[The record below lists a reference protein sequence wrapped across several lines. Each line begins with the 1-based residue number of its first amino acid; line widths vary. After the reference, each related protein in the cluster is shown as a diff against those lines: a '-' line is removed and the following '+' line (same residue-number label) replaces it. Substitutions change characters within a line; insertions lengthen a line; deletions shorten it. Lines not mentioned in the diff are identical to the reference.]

1 MQLFGITLIVSLAPL
16 NLHYG
21 ERVYG
26 GAYPTGPVWS
36 EEWSS

>member
-21 ERVYG
+21 EWVYS

>member
-1 MQLFGITLIVSLAPL
+1 MQLFGITIIVSLAPL
-16 NLHYG
+16 SFHYR